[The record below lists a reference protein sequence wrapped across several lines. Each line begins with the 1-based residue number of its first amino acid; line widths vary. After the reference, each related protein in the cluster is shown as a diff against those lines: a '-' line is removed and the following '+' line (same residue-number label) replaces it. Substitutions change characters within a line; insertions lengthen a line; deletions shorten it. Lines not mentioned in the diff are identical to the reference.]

1 MKAFNINC
9 RIDEKYREV
18 VDFIKLKRGGL
29 TEFVEAALQRE
40 MDRMAPEALELMRS
54 VRKLVDK

>member
-40 MDRMAPEALELMRS
+40 MGRMSPEALELMRS